1 MTHITRPKTLAMVL
15 FHLLLYF
22 CSFFSTSRLLP
33 LLAVLSFVLATS
45 AGERLIARLAHWSRT
60 CRRFSR
66 GGERQYENMETCCR
80 FFAQRKIEH
89 VSCSRKAK
97 LNGSPS
103 PLSLSWAHIK
113 HILVLLRCPWKL
125 TLIRHWVV
133 GIGVV
138 VAGSWHLSMIA
149 TSNWMSSR

>member
-1 MTHITRPKTLAMVL
+1 MTHIIRPKTLAMVL

-22 CSFFSTSRLLP
+22 SSSSSSCCSFFRS
-33 LLAVLSFVLATS
+33 
-45 AGERLIARLAHWSRT
+45 GNK
-60 CRRFSR
+60 CRRATNCSSCTLKSHTWKVLK
-66 GGERQYENMETCCR
+66 GGVRQYEHMETCCR

-97 LNGSPS
+97 LNGSAFPPS
-103 PLSLSWAHIK
+103 LLSWAHIK

-149 TSNWMSSR
+149 TFNWMSNR